1 MLRPIAAVH
10 LALARALAFVGGIT
24 TRPDHA
30 PLMPTAPMAS
40 CVWENSL
47 SRAVKHT
54 FAMTLNSASV
64 TLFRKVA
71 IGFVKIIPEP

>member
-1 MLRPIAAVH
+1 
-10 LALARALAFVGGIT
+10 
-24 TRPDHA
+24 
-30 PLMPTAPMAS
+30 
-40 CVWENSL
+40 
-47 SRAVKHT
+47 VKHT